1 METEQLANKLV
12 SWIRDKVKAAGCK
25 GVVLGISGGVDSA
38 VLAALCQR
46 ALPQSTLGVIMP
58 CHSHLEDVIHAG
70 QIASQFAIPT
80 KTITLDD
87 IYDRLLEIL
96 PSESEDPAINQ
107 LAKGNLKAR
116 LRMVTLY
123 YLANQLKYLV
133 AGSSNRSELAV
144 GYFTKHGD
152 GAVDVVPLGNLVKGQ
167 VKGLAHFLGI
177 PEAIINKPPSAGLW
191 AGQTDEAELELSYKE
206 LDHYLLSG
214 EASEAVRKK
223 IEAMI
228 TSSDH
233 KRLPPPVANF
243 NA

>member
-58 CHSHLEDVIHAG
+58 CHSHPEDVTHAG